1 MKRNKNQA
9 QKVSAPEAPSTEPT
23 PTTVTVAPYS
33 KATPARKDG
42 KTGPSPEALA
52 AGQINPLREGK
63 VFQAIRD
70 GAGSTVAE
78 LVAATGLRDVTVRY
92 FGISAG
98 EAGIL
103 DALRIGSEY
112 RFVVADN
119 DPKASDKAKEIR
131 AAVVAMRDA
140 AATPAVKE

>member
-1 MKRNKNQA
+1 MSKQKNKA
-9 QKVSAPEAPSTEPT
+9 VKAAEPTEQKV
-23 PTTVTVAPYS
+23 TVTVAPYS

-42 KTGPSPEALA
+42 KTGPDPRALA

-103 DALRIGSEY
+103 DAVRIGSEY
-112 RFVVADN
+112 RFIVKAD
-119 DPKASDKAKEIR
+119 DALASDKAQAVR
-131 AAVVAMRDA
+131 AAVIAMRDA
-140 AATPAVKE
+140 AQAAPAEQK

>member
-1 MKRNKNQA
+1 MARNKKNKAVVAEQ
-9 QKVSAPEAPSTEPT
+9 SEPT
-23 PTTVTVAPYS
+23 PSVTVAPYS

-42 KTGPSPEALA
+42 KTGPDPKALA
-52 AGQINPLREGK
+52 EGRINPLREGK
-63 VFQAIRD
+63 VWDAIRA

-103 DALRIGSEY
+103 DAIRIGSEY
-112 RFVVADN
+112 RFVVAAD
-119 DPKASDKAKEIR
+119 DTKASDKAKAVR
-131 AAVVAMRDA
+131 AAVIAMRDQA
-140 AATPAVKE
+140 KEAPATTK